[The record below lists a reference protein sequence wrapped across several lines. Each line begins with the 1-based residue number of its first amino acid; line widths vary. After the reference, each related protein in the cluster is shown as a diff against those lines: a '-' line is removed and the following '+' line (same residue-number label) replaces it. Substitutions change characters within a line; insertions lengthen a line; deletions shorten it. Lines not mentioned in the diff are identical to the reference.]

1 LTEPPQQIK
10 KSEDSSPPTFLQ
22 LQLHTKERIIDEEHL
37 ISNITT
43 GGKAVA
49 YGKKKNKD
57 HLVKKTKDSLPQIPI
72 S

>member
-10 KSEDSSPPTFLQ
+10 KSEDSSAPTFLQ

-49 YGKKKNKD
+49 CGKKK
-57 HLVKKTKDSLPQIPI
+57 TKII
-72 S
+72 